1 MTEDSTDAPPRGVL
15 IAAVVLAIAAIVGVL
30 VVVATKVAAPTS
42 QPVAI
47 AAAPAPKADGEACR
61 ALMKVLPDAL
71 GDYRRAKAV
80 DPVPAGAAAWQT
92 EAAQSDTGAEPV
104 ILRCGLERP
113 ADFVTSSPL
122 QVVDDVQWFQA
133 GSDVEDAGR
142 TTWIAV
148 DRPAYVA
155 LTLPDGS
162 GSTPIQ
168 LISRALADA
177 MAATPLDPAPIR

>member
-1 MTEDSTDAPPRGVL
+1 VTDDSTDGPPRGVL
-15 IAAVVLAIAAIVGVL
+15 IAAIVLVVVVIVGVL
-30 VVVATKVAAPTS
+30 VVVATKVAVPTP

-61 ALMKVLPDAL
+61 ELMNVLPETL

-80 DPVPAGAAAWQT
+80 DPVPAGAAAWQPD
-92 EAAQSDTGAEPV
+92 SGGEPV
-104 ILRCGLERP
+104 ILRCGLDRP
-113 ADFVTSSPL
+113 VDFVSSSPL
-122 QVVDDVQWFQA
+122 QVVDEVNWFQA
-133 GSDVEDAGR
+133 GSDVADTGR

-148 DRPAYVA
+148 DRPVYVA

-168 LISRALADA
+168 LISRALAGA
-177 MAATPLDPAPIR
+177 MTATPLDPAPIR